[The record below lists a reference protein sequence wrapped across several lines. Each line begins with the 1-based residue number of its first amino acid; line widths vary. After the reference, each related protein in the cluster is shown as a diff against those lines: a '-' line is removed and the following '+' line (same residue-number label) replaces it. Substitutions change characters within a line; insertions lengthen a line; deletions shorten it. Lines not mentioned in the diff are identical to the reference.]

1 MSVRTRLTLS
11 LVGIAVLLSVPAL
24 YGVNRLQTVR
34 DIAVELKGRHAAAQ
48 VALGE
53 LQVALD
59 RAEQAGRRY
68 TALGEEEAWSE
79 MSAAFAAGWEA
90 AARLDSAGYERDAR
104 VVAQQ
109 LDALSVTAQR
119 LRELVAAERMPE
131 ATAWF
136 GQVAAQS
143 AVVRRA
149 TARTAAR
156 VDERSTEAATRAENL
171 SRRATATAG
180 IALGAALILA
190 LLLGGVL
197 TRGFTRPLRDLRSAM
212 AVVADGRF
220 AVREG
225 LDFDREDEL
234 GALSRSF
241 RAMTERLA
249 ELSRLRAEVV
259 GMATHS
265 LKTPINVIAGYAE
278 MLRGEEAGDLSA
290 AQETF
295 LGEIEE
301 QADELLER
309 IRRLLQMSR
318 LEAGELKVSP
328 EPVLV
333 ESLLHDLN
341 RSFRALSRQKR
352 VELHVVRES
361 TAPETVQADPDRLR
375 DEVLGNLLDNAFK
388 HTRAGGEV
396 SVTAYGEGESLVLEV
411 ADTGTGIPAADL
423 EHVFERYYQAGGDE
437 GKEGIGLGLAVA
449 REVVEAHGGRIEVE
463 SEVGQG
469 TTFRVRIPAKGMG
482 TADPASG
489 SAGTSLRQSA

>member
-11 LVGIAVLLSVPAL
+11 LVGIALLLSVPAL

-59 RAEQAGRRY
+59 RADQAGRRY
-68 TALGEEEAWSE
+68 TALGEEEAWFG
-79 MSAAFAAGWEA
+79 MTAALAAGWEA

-119 LRELVAAERMPE
+119 LRELVAAGRMQA

-180 IALGAALILA
+180 IALGVA
-190 LLLGGVL
+190 LLLALMLGGIL

-220 AVREG
+220 AVPEG

-278 MLRGEEAGDLSA
+278 MLREEAGDLSE

-309 IRRLLQMSR
+309 VRGLLQMSR
-318 LEAGELKVSP
+318 VEAGELNVSP
-328 EPVLV
+328 EPVPV

-388 HTRAGGEV
+388 HTDTGGEV

-423 EHVFERYYQAGGDE
+423 EHVFERYYQARGDE
-437 GKEGIGLGLAVA
+437 GREGIGLGLAVA
-449 REVVEAHGGRIEVE
+449 REVVGAHGGRIEVE
-463 SEVGQG
+463 SEVGEG
-469 TTFRVRIPAKGMG
+469 TTFRVRLPAKGMG